1 MIKQSKQLSTAVVVY
16 VQITL
21 RIFLSFCVVL
31 TIKTVFKGIAGGIV
45 IASAFE
51 LLRRGST
58 YEQLVTAINDCLLPA
73 GATLIQIAEGSVNLK
88 VQAENRLALDS
99 LWRMYKNGTLKA
111 RLEALFVT
119 DEMREVAGGEGVE
132 VIVTIDEQE
141 YEKARDELTTQAR
154 GKKSVTVMTQHKKDT
169 IVKWALVKR
178 CYLSFLVLSKFCV
191 RWLKLQSATKL
202 LRHCTQIG

>member
-111 RLEALFVT
+111 RLEVLFVT

-141 YEKARDELTTQAR
+141 YERARDELTTQAR

>member
-73 GATLIQIAEGSVNLK
+73 GAKLIQIAEGSVNLK

-119 DEMREVAGGEGVE
+119 DEMREVAGGGVE
-132 VIVTIDEQE
+132 IIVTIDEQE

-154 GKKSVTVMTQHKKDT
+154 GKKSVTVITQHYKKYI
-169 IVKWALVKR
+169 IVF
-178 CYLSFLVLSKFCV
+178 LS
-191 RWLKLQSATKL
+191 
-202 LRHCTQIG
+202 

>member
-1 MIKQSKQLSTAVVVY
+1 MMKQSNELSTAVVVF

-58 YEQLVTAINDCLLPA
+58 YEQLVTAVNDCLLPA
-73 GATLIQIAEGSVNLK
+73 GAKLIQIAEGSVNLK

-141 YEKARDELTTQAR
+141 YERARDELTTQAR
-154 GKKSVTVMTQHKKDT
+154 GKKNVTAMTPHFKK
-169 IVKWALVKR
+169 VHNSKMGSGEKVSSFF
-178 CYLSFLVLSKFCV
+178 LSSL
-191 RWLKLQSATKL
+191 
-202 LRHCTQIG
+202 

>member
-1 MIKQSKQLSTAVVVY
+1 MMKQSNQLSTAVVVF

-58 YEQLVTAINDCLLPA
+58 YEQLVTAVNDCLLPA
-73 GATLIQIAEGSVNLK
+73 GAKLIQIAEGSVNLK

-119 DEMREVAGGEGVE
+119 DEMREVAGGGVE
-132 VIVTIDEQE
+132 IIVTIDEQE
-141 YEKARDELTTQAR
+141 YERARDELTTQAR
-154 GKKSVTVMTQHKKDT
+154 GKKSVTVMTQHFKK
-169 IVKWALVKR
+169 
-178 CYLSFLVLSKFCV
+178 
-191 RWLKLQSATKL
+191 SA
-202 LRHCTQIG
+202 Q

>member
-31 TIKTVFKGIAGGIV
+31 TIKTVFKGIVGGIV

-119 DEMREVAGGEGVE
+119 DEMREVAGGGVE
-132 VIVTIDEQE
+132 IIVTIDEQE
-141 YEKARDELTTQAR
+141 YERARDELTTQAR
-154 GKKSVTVMTQHKKDT
+154 GKKGVTVMTQHFKK
-169 IVKWALVKR
+169 
-178 CYLSFLVLSKFCV
+178 
-191 RWLKLQSATKL
+191 SA
-202 LRHCTQIG
+202 Q

>member
-73 GATLIQIAEGSVNLK
+73 GAKLIQIAEGSVNLK

-154 GKKSVTVMTQHKKDT
+154 GKKSVTAMTPHFKKRYT
-169 IVKWALVKR
+169 TVKWALVKR
-178 CYLSFLVLSKFCV
+178 CYLSFRLSSF
-191 RWLKLQSATKL
+191 
-202 LRHCTQIG
+202 

>member
-31 TIKTVFKGIAGGIV
+31 TIKTVFKGIVGGIV

-99 LWRMYKNGTLKA
+99 LWRMFKNGTLKA

-119 DEMREVAGGEGVE
+119 DEMREVAGGGVE
-132 VIVTIDEQE
+132 IIVTIDEQE

>member
-58 YEQLVTAINDCLLPA
+58 YEQLVTAINDSLLPA
-73 GATLIQIAEGSVNLK
+73 GAILIQIAEGSVNLK

-99 LWRMYKNGTLKA
+99 LWRMFKNGTLKA

-119 DEMREVAGGEGVE
+119 DEMREVAGGGVE
-132 VIVTIDEQE
+132 IIVTIDEQE

-154 GKKSVTVMTQHKKDT
+154 GKKSVTVMTQHKKVT